1 MILINFFSWVI
12 LRMYNHWN
20 QPLPNNQATSPSL
33 YRPSYANPQSRE
45 RYTATPNGTAKAP
58 MNQSNQAPMLYLQ
71 NQFNNAPPLPTYAT
85 LSMLAP
91 VSGSLTTKRGGYSG
105 ENPMKPGSRTATT
118 CAYLASSAATTCT
131 PEAFAKDEAY
141 YH

>member
-33 YRPSYANPQSRE
+33 YRPSYPQSSRE
-45 RYTATPNGTAKAP
+45 KYAATPNGIAKAV
-58 MNQSNQAPMLYLQ
+58 MNQSNQGPMFNLQ

-91 VSGSLTTKRGGYSG
+91 VSGSLMTKRGGYSG
-105 ENPMKPGSRTATT
+105 ENPMKPGSKTATT
-118 CAYLASSAATTCT
+118 CAYLASSVATTCT
-131 PEAFAKDEAY
+131 PEALAKDEAY
-141 YH
+141 YR